1 MTSEQFAEWLKERNE
16 AVASLDLKTF
26 KAFYRKWQKAG
37 VYTKALPTDKA
48 VELAMYM
55 MAVEIISLP
64 AEVREK
70 AKQRLLERGYYGGIS
85 DDRAR

>member
-1 MTSEQFAEWLKERNE
+1 MTSEQFAEWLRERNE
-16 AVASLDLKTF
+16 AVGSLDIKTF
-26 KAFYRKWQKAG
+26 KAFYRKWQKTG
-37 VYTKALPTDKA
+37 VYTKALPTDKVA
-48 VELAMYM
+48 EIAMHQ

-70 AKQRLLERGYYGGIS
+70 AKQWLLERGYYGGIS